1 MNTDQ
6 LLLHMEFISITFSA
20 TISHCFLTDGLQD
33 MLAPQGAP
41 DQNLCR
47 DSQVSQGNA
56 RGSEWTSAWWYINPQ
71 LKVQVNKVMEF
82 LPSYILIIAIVEEN
96 DATTAKTEFVKSH
109 VE

>member
-1 MNTDQ
+1 MLVYDCESVHAILHNVPPSLVCTKLRSPCLGRLVNTDQ

-56 RGSEWTSAWWYINPQ
+56 RGSE
-71 LKVQVNKVMEF
+71 
-82 LPSYILIIAIVEEN
+82 
-96 DATTAKTEFVKSH
+96 
-109 VE
+109 